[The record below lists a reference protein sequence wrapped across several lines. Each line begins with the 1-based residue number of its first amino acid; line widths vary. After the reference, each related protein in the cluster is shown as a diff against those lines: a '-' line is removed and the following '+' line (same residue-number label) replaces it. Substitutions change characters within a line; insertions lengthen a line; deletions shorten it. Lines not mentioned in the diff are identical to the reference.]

1 MDRLPR
7 ARARSFFVLCFL
19 GINVT
24 AGCSQPDP
32 NAIPGFEVSEVQEA
46 FEELGFK
53 ANDAEVRSGME
64 ELELERNR
72 GRRQHRVIIRGPD
85 GSQIVSV
92 SAVSIVPAG
101 NDDRAE
107 SMEFFQAA
115 ATYSFDTALEKAAR
129 EWVEHFYDS
138 GGSTVI
144 GPVKLQLKMQGVSRR
159 LEMTRAKPASEPEA
173 VADNDAG

>member
-1 MDRLPR
+1 MDRLPKTA
-7 ARARSFFVLCFL
+7 ARLLFVLCLF
-19 GINVT
+19 GINSAV
-24 AGCSQPDP
+24 GCSQPDP
-32 NAIPGFEVSEVQEA
+32 NAIPGFEASEIQET

-53 ANDAEVRSGME
+53 ANDSEVRSGME
-64 ELELERNR
+64 ELELKRNR

-85 GSQIVSV
+85 GSQVVSV
-92 SAVSIVPAG
+92 WAVSTVPAG

-129 EWVEHFYDS
+129 EWVKHYYDS

-144 GPVKLQLKMQGVSRR
+144 GPVKLLLKMEGVSRR

-173 VADNDAG
+173 VAENDAG